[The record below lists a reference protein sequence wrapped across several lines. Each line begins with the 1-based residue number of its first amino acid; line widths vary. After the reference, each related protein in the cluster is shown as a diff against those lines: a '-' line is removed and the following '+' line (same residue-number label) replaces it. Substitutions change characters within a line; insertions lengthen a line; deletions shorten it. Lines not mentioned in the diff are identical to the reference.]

1 MSELGELLAGIDKI
15 RLRQSRAIARAVDR
29 QRAALAQAEMPADE
43 TGYDFAVAVVAA
55 ATDRSPAEIEEM
67 VGSILELGAAVQ
79 RIMALAGFVM
89 GEAPPAASPPSAS
102 SSDSGASSLP
112 AVDIPPPRSA
122 R

>member
-1 MSELGELLAGIDKI
+1 VSELGELLAGIDKI

-102 SSDSGASSLP
+102 SSDSGAPSLP